1 MHRHV
6 EITDLGELHWMLGIE
21 IRCDRDAGTVHLLQC
36 VYIESILC
44 HYNLG
49 DLKPM
54 STLMDTQVRL
64 TSEQSPQSAAEFAAM
79 HDVPYREAVGAVTG
93 VDPIKIRQSLSTE
106 LVTAT
111 L

>member
-1 MHRHV
+1 
-6 EITDLGELHWMLGIE
+6 
-21 IRCDRDAGTVHLLQC
+21 
-36 VYIESILC
+36 
-44 HYNLG
+44 
-49 DLKPM
+49 M

-79 HDVPYREAVGAVTG
+79 HDVPYHEAVGAVTG
-93 VDPIKIRQSLSTE
+93 VDPIMIRQSLSTE